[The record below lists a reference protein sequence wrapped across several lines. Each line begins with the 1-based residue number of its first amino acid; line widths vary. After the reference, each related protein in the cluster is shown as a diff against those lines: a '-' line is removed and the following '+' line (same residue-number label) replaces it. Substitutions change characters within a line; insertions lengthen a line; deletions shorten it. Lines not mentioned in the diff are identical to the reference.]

1 MNRRNFLKTLGAVVG
16 TAIAAPAV
24 LLAAKP
30 KNLWMAGKGGG
41 LITGPYIDLDA
52 PVQWR
57 NYSIEYNYSEAEN
70 KELLEKFRKAFKNT
84 RFIPPVSRMFHCKG
98 VPIYFKENLPL

>member
-24 LLAAKP
+24 LLAVKP
-30 KNLWMAGKGGG
+30 KS
-41 LITGPYIDLDA
+41 IIGPYVDLDA

-57 NYSIEYNYSEAEN
+57 NYCGVFKSNPIQHHILYNP
-70 KELLEKFRKAFKNT
+70 R
-84 RFIPPVSRMFHCKG
+84 HKG
-98 VPIYFKENLPL
+98 FVIRRDDDETIQTTE

>member
-24 LLAAKP
+24 LLAVKP
-30 KNLWMAGKGGG
+30 KP
-41 LITGPYIDLDA
+41 ITGPYIDLDA

-57 NYSIEYNYSEAEN
+57 NYCTEYKYDP
-70 KELLEKFRKAFKNT
+70 KLLEKFRKAFRDTK
-84 RFIPPVSRMFHCKG
+84 FVAPLPRMFHCKG
-98 VPIYFKENLPL
+98 VVIRFKKNLPL

>member
-16 TAIAAPAV
+16 TAIATPAV

-30 KNLWMAGKGGG
+30 KNLWMAGKGGS
-41 LITGPYIDLDA
+41 LITGPYIDFDA

-57 NYSIEYNYSEAEN
+57 NYYTEYKYDP
-70 KELLEKFRKAFKNT
+70 KLLEKFRKAFRDTK
-84 RFIPPVSRMFHCKG
+84 FVAPVPRMFHCKG
-98 VPIYFKENLPL
+98 VVIRFKENLPL

>member
-24 LLAAKP
+24 LLAVKP
-30 KNLWMAGKGGG
+30 KS
-41 LITGPYIDLDA
+41 IIGPYIDFDA

-57 NYSIEYNYSEAEN
+57 NYYTEYKYDP
-70 KELLEKFRKAFKNT
+70 KLLEKFRKAFRDTK
-84 RFIPPVSRMFHCKG
+84 FVAPVPRMFHCKG
-98 VPIYFKENLPL
+98 VVIRFKENLPL

>member
-30 KNLWMAGKGGG
+30 KP
-41 LITGPYIDLDA
+41 ITGPYIDLDA